1 EADDGGRD
9 GESGR
14 EDEGPEPMA
23 LYAAGEGD
31 RQQRQHAGRQRRERA
46 GGEAEEA
53 GAHAAAPAR
62 LERARKERADLAGIG
77 AERRAAAVAP
87 RPRVTWTRG
96 SGRGRS
102 APNAYATWHLLRG
115 PSVPC
120 PHDRARGPP
129 PAAPRPRGRGR
140 SRRAAARALGPG
152 AASGSHALAARQPL
166 HERAVARDRAGPRAA
181 QPGARR
187 RHVG

>member
-77 AERRAAAVAP
+77 AERRAAALGLAVEGDEAASDVDARIRTRTLSTERIRNVAP
-87 RPRVTWTRG
+87 P
-96 SGRGRS
+96 
-102 APNAYATWHLLRG
+102 
-115 PSVPC
+115 
-120 PHDRARGPP
+120 
-129 PAAPRPRGRGR
+129 
-140 SRRAAARALGPG
+140 
-152 AASGSHALAARQPL
+152 
-166 HERAVARDRAGPRAA
+166 PRAQRTMSA
-181 QPGARR
+181 
-187 RHVG
+187 